1 MDLNFALP
9 VQGDS
14 LNNPSHAYGVPGLT
28 RDYRSDSEG
37 EENEGV
43 VSLGEDVDHDERHAV
58 LQEDSGHGVVTPSP
72 DFGRNGVSPPNSGQ
86 LNPHATPFRPSNATS
101 RPHFLSSHKPV
112 IVNDYLSSTRT
123 TTALTSGSETFINL
137 EDIMGSTSSNHD
149 WIGDFDEFYTPTS
162 SVAPTP
168 LQTPSGIFRPFV
180 APTLTVVGVPE
191 GRPVLNN
198 APMTRSRL
206 REQIASL
213 VRQPEQ
219 PIGPLALFIYQIEG
233 SDITSCDLSRI
244 RAKYLRLCRVQHTTR
259 SYSMYSGHSPALLII
274 LSCPTPR
281 KATDTVSL
289 PTLRWPKDQI
299 PVEIFEMIAGHLS
312 RDDVK
317 SMRLVSREFECRV
330 SRALFLTSVVPFN
343 TEIYDMLETHSSRK
357 RGVTGKTKVAAT
369 REDASSMAPEIL
381 RWTNAKEDREGKVY
395 KGHGLR
401 VFEGF
406 GPHILEF
413 GMSFEVEEDA
423 LLRAPQKKALN
434 TVTSFYGAYNWPD
447 EQYSRFDN
455 LAGLERA
462 ADETPK
468 MKQAF
473 SHLTKVKRL
482 ALSVD
487 SGLGWLSGPDVS
499 IHTRV
504 FHRPTPVFD
513 NSRSCPDRKLR
524 AAEEFWKKLQ
534 TSHRLAAG
542 NDGKGLKEAVLNWRE
557 LKCPVSALRGIAETL
572 WADLEKWEAMDFRPV
587 SETLPGRVDNRN
599 VARQGI
605 LYTTTGQDADAA
617 PLLADAITPNDLS
630 KEQKEWLMETEWA
643 QRAFLMSYML
653 AVIDNPAVFH
663 RIDTLNLACLS
674 SSHVPLL
681 CRPDFWAALPNLR
694 NVTVQIAPDWR
705 TITKDDAG
713 YIECPQVDPSKAVPS
728 FRAMLQHHIATKQS
742 IKHLHIGW
750 LGGGEHAKGVFARNR
765 NLLPAPF
772 MRTEYMT
779 TADSPISDMLHF
791 PYVEVLTISNGWA
804 TPTALL
810 AFFERHKESQVK
822 KFTLSSVSLT
832 AHPKFAPVVQMQAF
846 PQFNVF
852 IQNPQG
858 MAPPAQH
865 QLMMGQNAAQGQNH
879 VYTQGHNPH
888 LSAVQ
893 NHNALN
899 APPGWHPV
907 NLNWTEGHREGS
919 WPEIINRVSPGRT
932 YDDFLN
938 VVAKDSYYEPPVK
951 EKAALTEVEFVSC
964 GYVRLATAPFD
975 QSVLEPPTSLRPS
988 EFFSKRID
996 ALFPVMLFSRD
1007 RYLGQIVQ
1015 HMPTRELRALH
1026 WIWGMREGWSN
1037 KDKAQEP
1044 EYDGCLPGGTGRF
1057 SGTIRGGA
1065 SIS

>member
-1 MDLNFALP
+1 
-9 VQGDS
+9 
-14 LNNPSHAYGVPGLT
+14 
-28 RDYRSDSEG
+28 
-37 EENEGV
+37 
-43 VSLGEDVDHDERHAV
+43 
-58 LQEDSGHGVVTPSP
+58 
-72 DFGRNGVSPPNSGQ
+72 
-86 LNPHATPFRPSNATS
+86 
-101 RPHFLSSHKPV
+101 
-112 IVNDYLSSTRT
+112 
-123 TTALTSGSETFINL
+123 
-137 EDIMGSTSSNHD
+137 
-149 WIGDFDEFYTPTS
+149 
-162 SVAPTP
+162 
-168 LQTPSGIFRPFV
+168 
-180 APTLTVVGVPE
+180 
-191 GRPVLNN
+191 
-198 APMTRSRL
+198 
-206 REQIASL
+206 
-213 VRQPEQ
+213 
-219 PIGPLALFIYQIEG
+219 
-233 SDITSCDLSRI
+233 
-244 RAKYLRLCRVQHTTR
+244 
-259 SYSMYSGHSPALLII
+259 MYSGHSPALLRI

-357 RGVTGKTKVAAT
+357 RG
-369 REDASSMAPEIL
+369 
-381 RWTNAKEDREGKVY
+381 
-395 KGHGLR
+395 GHGLR

-513 NSRSCPDRKLR
+513 NSRS
-524 AAEEFWKKLQ
+524 
-534 TSHRLAAG
+534 S
-542 NDGKGLKEAVLNWRE
+542 
-557 LKCPVSALRGIAETL
+557 
-572 WADLEKWEAMDFRPV
+572 MDFRPV

-742 IKHLHIGW
+742 NKHLHIGW

-791 PYVEVLTISNGWA
+791 PYVEVLTISNCWA

-832 AHPKFAPVVQMQAF
+832 AHPKFAP
-846 PQFNVF
+846 
-852 IQNPQG
+852 
-858 MAPPAQH
+858 
-865 QLMMGQNAAQGQNH
+865 
-879 VYTQGHNPH
+879 
-888 LSAVQ
+888 